1 MEMHRDFTQL
11 AWSPQVAEDLRR
23 IIRLAVFEELDRG
36 QDWTTISLVTEETTA
51 SANLVARKSGVIC
64 GLAAIS
70 VIFDEMEVEA
80 ECHAKVQDSDIV
92 TSGAV
97 LATLSGSGRD
107 LLTSERI
114 VLNVLGR
121 LSGIST
127 LTRQYVEAVAGTNAR
142 IYDTRKT
149 TPGWRRLE
157 KYAVHCGGGHNHRT
171 GLYDAILI
179 KDNHLALG
187 REQSGSSAFS
197 PAEAVRKARDFLAQQ
212 VAGEFP
218 RGAPDPAMIVEVE
231 VDSLDQLRKVLPEK
245 PDIVLL
251 DNMAPEQLREAV
263 KIRDAAGSNTEL
275 EASGGINLQTLAAI
289 AATGVE
295 RISSGALTHSAVC
308 LDIGLDWL

>member
-36 QDWTTISLVTEETTA
+36 QDWTTISLVTEEATA

-80 ECHAKVQDSDIV
+80 ECHAKVQDGDMV

-121 LSGIST
+121 LSGI
-127 LTRQYVEAVAGTNAR
+127 
-142 IYDTRKT
+142 
-149 TPGWRRLE
+149 
-157 KYAVHCGGGHNHRT
+157 
-171 GLYDAILI
+171 
-179 KDNHLALG
+179 
-187 REQSGSSAFS
+187 
-197 PAEAVRKARDFLAQQ
+197 
-212 VAGEFP
+212 
-218 RGAPDPAMIVEVE
+218 
-231 VDSLDQLRKVLPEK
+231 
-245 PDIVLL
+245 
-251 DNMAPEQLREAV
+251 
-263 KIRDAAGSNTEL
+263 
-275 EASGGINLQTLAAI
+275 
-289 AATGVE
+289 
-295 RISSGALTHSAVC
+295 
-308 LDIGLDWL
+308 